1 MITPPN
7 NIQPSVSNPCP
18 SPQLM
23 HDNCQ
28 TIQKSN
34 IINNELPLS
43 TTVSISEPLIDCKQ
57 TIPLSNVFDKLTDLE
72 VYFNIYMKFNYL
84 FCLKNAISNISNHLV
99 QT

>member
-1 MITPPN
+1 MITPPD
-7 NIQPSVSNPCP
+7 NIQPSVSNACP

-28 TIQKSN
+28 TIQKPN
-34 IINNELPLS
+34 IIPLS
-43 TTVSISEPLIDCKQ
+43 TTVSVSEPLIDCKQ

-84 FCLKNAISNISNHLV
+84 FSLKNAISNISNHLV

>member
-7 NIQPSVSNPCP
+7 NIQPLVSNPCYSNVSISCP
-18 SPQLM
+18 SPQPM
-23 HDNCQ
+23 RDNCQ
-28 TIQKSN
+28 TIQKPN

-72 VYFNIYMKFNYL
+72 VYFNIYMKFNYS
-84 FCLKNAISNISNHLV
+84 FV
-99 QT
+99 YFV